1 MREAH
6 AYRGRVGAHQSAL
19 TAPTDF
25 LLGDWIVDQSVMDK
39 MCVFF
44 QQLDHRSCI
53 LVAGCICVPY
63 TLTGLFL

>member
-39 MCVFF
+39 MCFLSTARS
-44 QQLDHRSCI
+44 QNLRSC
-53 LVAGCICVPY
+53 C
-63 TLTGLFL
+63 